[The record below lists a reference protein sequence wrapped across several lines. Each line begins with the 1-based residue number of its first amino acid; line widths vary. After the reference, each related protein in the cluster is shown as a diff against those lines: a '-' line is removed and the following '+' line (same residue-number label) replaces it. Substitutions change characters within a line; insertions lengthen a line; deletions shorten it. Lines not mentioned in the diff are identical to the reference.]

1 MSTYVR
7 CGTDAGS
14 VLSQIMRHS
23 QGGEQR
29 AVHCDE
35 RRGKRVSAQRSYPEP
50 GVLDPGDQHWLEA
63 MADAVL
69 ILSPVRDRRR
79 YLIDFR
85 VDYANAAADDLAGD
99 APDDRIEIGSHLGS
113 HFLGADDA
121 VAGEFVA
128 ALREVLL
135 TDVPAAIDGLRYSV
149 LRAGVLTDQVR
160 DVRISRHGDRLLV
173 TLRDVT
179 EREHSEQD
187 VRSSEM
193 SLRALVD
200 GVFDEALMTVDPAG
214 NVVSWNTGAER
225 IFGYSAGQIV
235 GRHYSVLYPRGWP
248 LSVPVASA
256 ETIPTDRPHE
266 TWQVRR
272 DGRRFWAS
280 VSITAMYG
288 ENGGLR
294 GFFSVTRD
302 LTEQSEQRRGALH
315 FALVRALVECTDV
328 DAAAETIV
336 TMTTLSLGAT
346 FSEMFVARQEEGRL
360 DSTMRHAFPRSTLD
374 ALDVAADGAPGPVD
388 ALIAHVR
395 TAGSVVIVSD
405 LNELGTQAQVAA
417 AVSLGVRS
425 AIACPIATTSGIVGV
440 LAYFFDTLPSV
451 ETLTAESIAE
461 ISGEAAQVVT
471 RIRAQG
477 ALRAE
482 ALHMAELAS
491 TDRLT
496 GLKNR
501 REFDRILGT
510 MPRQPFAVLAIDV
523 DHLKHVND
531 EFGHEAGD
539 TVLRTV
545 ATTLALMLRGW
556 DVIARV
562 GGDEFAAILLDVDA
576 AEAASAA
583 QRLRAAMHLVPT
595 PGGRSNISLGWA
607 SATAG
612 TDPMSAWR
620 RADECLYEAKRS
632 GRDRVVGRHVD
643 GAEQITPSG
652 SSVTELI
659 GELVNGL
666 PIHAVYQPIV
676 DLNDGHV
683 VGYEALARP
692 EGFGASDSVEALFEV
707 AHRSGHIRD
716 LDWLCRRA
724 ALSQAASLPSG
735 ILLFMNVSV
744 AALLDPLHDVDQLML
759 LLEWTGR
766 SPQRLILE
774 IGEHESVRDL
784 DRMRLV
790 LESYRKAGIR
800 FAIDDLGEG
809 FATTELLDTAEPEF
823 VKLARSLTMNAARR
837 STRVA
842 IKTALGFARA
852 HKSIVIAEGV
862 ENELVSDQ
870 IRSLNIPLGQGFGLG
885 RPTAAADL
893 LDSAAAWRTRDTLR
907 PLRPRNV
914 QRRVHGKQ
922 TGQERDGSA
931 GGGVVG
937 PLQNASRRSLDG
949 KARRIVKRSDARSS
963 GGHRR

>member
-1 MSTYVR
+1 MS
-7 CGTDAGS
+7 A
-14 VLSQIMRHS
+14 
-23 QGGEQR
+23 
-29 AVHCDE
+29 E
-35 RRGKRVSAQRSYPEP
+35 REFPEP
-50 GVLDPGDQHWLEA
+50 EVLDPGDQFWLEA

-69 ILSPVRDRRR
+69 ILSPVHDRRR
-79 YLIDFR
+79 HVADFR
-85 VDYANAAADDLAGD
+85 VDYANAAATELAD
-99 APDDRIEIGSHLGS
+99 SLADDRLRPGALIGSRFLHLERETAS
-113 HFLGADDA
+113 A
-121 VAGEFVA
+121 VVA
-128 ALREVLL
+128 TFREVLQ
-135 TDVPAAIDGLRYSV
+135 TDVPCAIDGLRYSV
-149 LRAGVLTDQVR
+149 ERAGGSTEQVR
-160 DVRISRHGDRLLV
+160 DLRGSRHGERLLV

-179 EREHSEQD
+179 EREESEQGIR
-187 VRSSEM
+187 RSEK
-193 SLRALVD
+193 SLRALID
-200 GVFDEALMTVDPAG
+200 GVFDEALMTVDPG
-214 NVVSWNTGAER
+214 GHVISWNTGAER
-225 IFGYSAGQIV
+225 IFGYPAEQII

-248 LSVPVASA
+248 VVGSVADA
-256 ETIPTDRPHE
+256 EAAAAPSHE
-266 TWQVRR
+266 TWQVRQ

-280 VSITAMYG
+280 VTVTAMHGDNG
-288 ENGGLR
+288 EIR

-302 LTEQSEQRRGALH
+302 LTEQSEQRRRDLH
-315 FALVRALVECTDV
+315 FSLVRALTECADL
-328 DAAAETIV
+328 DAAAATILEL
-336 TMTTLSLGAT
+336 TTSRLGAT
-346 FSEMFVARQEEGRL
+346 FAEMFVARQEQGRL
-360 DSTMRHAFPRSTLD
+360 DSTSRHAFPRATLD
-374 ALDVAADGAPGPVD
+374 ALDLAAGGTPGPLD
-388 ALIAHVR
+388 ALIARVR
-395 TAGSVVIVSD
+395 TTGTIVLMSD
-405 LNELGTQAQVAA
+405 LNELGTSAQVAA

-425 AIACPIATTSGIVGV
+425 AIACPIATASGIVGV
-440 LAYFFDTLPSV
+440 LAYFFETLPSV
-451 ETLTAESIAE
+451 ETLTAEVITE
-461 ISGEAAQVVT
+461 ISAEAGHFVT
-471 RIRAQG
+471 RIREQG
-477 ALRAE
+477 ALRDE
-482 ALHMAELAS
+482 ALRMAELAS

-510 MPRQPFAVLAIDV
+510 IPRQPFAILAIDV
-523 DHLKHVND
+523 DHLKRVND

-562 GGDEFAAILLDVDA
+562 GGDEFAAILLDVDP

-607 SATAG
+607 SAPAG

-643 GAEQITPSG
+643 GAEQVTPTG

-659 GELVNGL
+659 GELVNGR

-692 EGFGASDSVEALFEV
+692 EGFGASDSVETLFEV

-724 ALSQAASLPSG
+724 ALSQAASLPAG

-766 SPQRLILE
+766 SPHRLVLE

-784 DRMRLV
+784 DRLRVV
-790 LESYRKAGIR
+790 LTSYRKAGIR

-809 FATTELLDTAEPEF
+809 FATTELLETAEPEF
-823 VKLARSLTMNAARR
+823 VKLARSLTMNSARR
-837 STRVA
+837 SARAA
-842 IKTALGFARA
+842 IKTALTFARV
-852 HKSIVIAEGV
+852 HDSIVIAEGV

-885 RPTAAADL
+885 RPTVAAEL
-893 LDSAAAWRTRDTLR
+893 LDSAAAWRARDTLR
-907 PLRPRNV
+907 PLRPRNGST
-914 QRRVHGKQ
+914 RMRVAPVA
-922 TGQERDGSA
+922 QEREPGDASERLRMSGKE
-931 GGGVVG
+931 
-937 PLQNASRRSLDG
+937 SRRGGDAKTHRLV
-949 KARRIVKRSDARSS
+949 RRSDSATTPRAS
-963 GGHRR
+963 

>member
-1 MSTYVR
+1 MS
-7 CGTDAGS
+7 A
-14 VLSQIMRHS
+14 
-23 QGGEQR
+23 
-29 AVHCDE
+29 E
-35 RRGKRVSAQRSYPEP
+35 RRLSDP
-50 GVLDPGDQHWLEA
+50 GVLDPGDQYWLEA

-69 ILSPVRDRRR
+69 ILSPIHDRRQ

-85 VDYANAAADDLAGD
+85 VDYTNAAASELARNSD
-99 APDDRIEIGSHLGS
+99 EDRIAVGSLIGAN
-113 HFLGADDA
+113 FLKLEDDA
-121 VAGEFVA
+121 AA
-128 ALREVLL
+128 TDLLTALREVLL
-135 TDVPAAIDGLRYSV
+135 TDVPAAIDGLRYRV
-149 LRAGVLTDQVR
+149 LRNGVLTEQVR
-160 DVRISRHGDRLLV
+160 DLRVSKHGERLLI

-179 EREHSEQD
+179 EREHSEQG
-187 VRSSEM
+187 VRDSEM
-193 SLRALVD
+193 NLRALVD

-214 NVVSWNTGAER
+214 NVISWNTGAER
-225 IFGYSAGQIV
+225 IFGYTAVQMV

-248 LSVPVASA
+248 VSDPLSGEETVAT
-256 ETIPTDRPHE
+256 ERRHE
-266 TWQVRR
+266 AWQVRK

-288 ENGGLR
+288 DNNEVR

-302 LTEQSEQRRGALH
+302 LTEQTEQRLRDLH
-315 FALVRALVECTDV
+315 FSLVRELVESPDV
-328 DAAAETIV
+328 DAASETILNA
-336 TMTTLSLGAT
+336 TTFALGAT
-346 FSEMFVARQEEGRL
+346 FSEIFVARQEQGRL
-360 DSTMRHAFPRSTLD
+360 DSTTRHAFPRSTLD
-374 ALDVAADGAPGPVD
+374 ALDIAADGAPGPVD
-388 ALIAHVR
+388 ALIARVR
-395 TAGSVVIVSD
+395 TTGTVVTASD
-405 LNELGTQAQVAA
+405 LNELGTPAQVLA

-425 AIACPIATTSGIVGV
+425 AIACPITLPTGVVGV
-440 LAYFFDTLPSV
+440 LAFFFETLPSV
-451 ETLTAESIAE
+451 ETRTVETIVEIAA
-461 ISGEAAQVVT
+461 EAAHTVG

-482 ALHMAELAS
+482 ALRMSELAS

-501 REFDRILGT
+501 REFDRLLGT
-510 MPRQPFAVLAIDV
+510 IPRQPYAILAIDV
-523 DHLKHVND
+523 DHLKRVND

-643 GAEQITPSG
+643 GGEQITPSG

-659 GELVNGL
+659 SQLVNGL

-692 EGFGASDSVEALFEV
+692 EGYGASDSVETLFEV

-724 ALSQAASLPSG
+724 ALSQAASLPAG
-735 ILLFMNVSV
+735 VLLFINVSV

-766 SPQRLILE
+766 SPHRLILE

-784 DRMRLV
+784 ERMRVV
-790 LESYRKAGIR
+790 LTAYRNAGIR

-809 FATTELLDTAEPEF
+809 FATTELLETAEPEF
-823 VKLARSLTMNAARR
+823 VKLARSLTMNAGQR
-837 STRVA
+837 STRAA
-842 IKTALGFARA
+842 INTALGFARE
-852 HKSIVIAEGV
+852 HNSVVIAEGV

-885 RPTAAADL
+885 RPTVAADL
-893 LDSAAAWRTRDTLR
+893 LDAAAAWRTRDTLR
-907 PLRPRNV
+907 PLRPRKV
-914 QRRVHGKQ
+914 GSRSRGAP
-922 TGQERDGSA
+922 TSQERAGSPPGA
-931 GGGVVG
+931 GRAS
-937 PLQNASRRSLDG
+937 NASRRSLDA
-949 KARRIVKRSDARSS
+949 KRPRVVKRSDNTSTGRAS
-963 GGHRR
+963 

>member
-1 MSTYVR
+1 MS
-7 CGTDAGS
+7 A
-14 VLSQIMRHS
+14 
-23 QGGEQR
+23 E
-29 AVHCDE
+29 
-35 RRGKRVSAQRSYPEP
+35 RSYLEP

-69 ILSPVRDRRR
+69 ILSPVHDRRR
-79 YLIDFR
+79 YLTDFR
-85 VDYANAAADDLAGD
+85 VDYANAAAAELSGD
-99 APDDRIEIGSHLGS
+99 AQDDRAEVGSLVGE
-113 HFLGADDA
+113 HFLSLD
-121 VAGEFVA
+121 EPA
-128 ALREVLL
+128 ATVLRAAFREVLL
-135 TDVPAAIDGLRYSV
+135 TDVAAAIDGLRYRV
-149 LRAGVLTDQVR
+149 PRAGVLTDQVR
-160 DVRISRHGDRLLV
+160 DVRISKHGERLLV

-179 EREHSEQD
+179 EREHSEQG

-225 IFGYSAGQIV
+225 IFGYSAAAMI
-235 GRHYSVLYPRGWP
+235 GRHYSVLYPLGWP
-248 LSVPVASA
+248 LSGPLNAA
-256 ETIPTDRPHE
+256 DTLATERLHE
-266 TWQVRR
+266 TWQVRH

-280 VSITAMYG
+280 VAITAMYG
-288 ENGGLR
+288 DNGELR
-294 GFFSVTRD
+294 GFLSVTRD
-302 LTEQSEQRRGALH
+302 LTEQSEQRRRALH
-315 FALVRALVECTDV
+315 FSVVRALADCADV
-328 DAAAETIV
+328 DTAAEVIL
-336 TMTTLSLGAT
+336 TMTTLGLGAT

-374 ALDVAADGAPGPVD
+374 ALDVAANGAPGPVD
-388 ALIAHVR
+388 ALIARVR
-395 TAGSVVIVSD
+395 TTGTLVTVSD
-405 LNELGTQAQVAA
+405 LNELGTSAQVAA
-417 AVSLGVRS
+417 AVRLGVRS
-425 AIACPIATTSGIVGV
+425 AIASPITTATGIVGV
-440 LAYFFDTLPSV
+440 LAYFFETLPSV
-451 ETLTAESIAE
+451 ETLTEESIAE
-461 ISGEAAQVVT
+461 ISAEAAQVIT

-482 ALHMAELAS
+482 ALRMAELAS

-510 MPRQPFAVLAIDV
+510 IPRQPFAVLAIDV

-545 ATTLALMLRGW
+545 ATTLSLMLRGW

-562 GGDEFAAILLDVDA
+562 GGDEFAAILLDVDPS
-576 AEAASAA
+576 EAASAA

-666 PIHAVYQPIV
+666 PLHSVYQPIV

-724 ALSQAASLPSG
+724 ALSQAASLPAG

-766 SPQRLILE
+766 SPHRLILE

-784 DRMRLV
+784 DRMRNV
-790 LESYRKAGIR
+790 LSAYRKVGIR

-914 QRRVHGKQ
+914 QARSHGVLSA
-922 TGQERDGSA
+922 QERDGSERD
-931 GGGVVG
+931 GGVG
-937 PLQNASRRSLDG
+937 PPQNASRRSLDA
-949 KARRIVKRSDARSS
+949 KPRRTVKRSDNTSS
-963 GGHRR
+963 GRAS